1 MCHEVGGV
9 SVCEAALQS
18 LHALPIAIASA
29 AVFTASDLAFFKNP
43 KVGFENKVARAEP
56 LLRAGHQTPWRKD
69 LGVEPAMVFA
79 TKDKLNI
86 SQTNVRK
93 YVAPSVLGLG

>member
-1 MCHEVGGV
+1 VGV

-43 KVGFENKVARAEP
+43 KVGFENKVARAQN
-56 LLRAGHQTPWRKD
+56 RFYA
-69 LGVEPAMVFA
+69 LGIKRPGEK
-79 TKDKLNI
+79 T
-86 SQTNVRK
+86 
-93 YVAPSVLGLG
+93 LG